1 MVGVSNRLDR
11 NPNRVS
17 FDPQDADVPAFDAIA
32 EERGMS
38 RAELLREKV
47 KETVGQ
53 RHDDTGL
60 PEDETLRRAYLAL
73 LDTAGPNHRVDTKS
87 AESALADTLNRPKG
101 SVRSVLK
108 ELEEHGYVAPRWG
121 NITVRRRDA
130 LVSSSPDV
138 APADD

>member
-1 MVGVSNRLDR
+1 MSNRLDR

-17 FDPQDADVPAFDAIA
+17 FDPQGADIPAFDEIA

-53 RHDDTGL
+53 REDETGL
-60 PEDETLRRAYLAL
+60 PEDETLRRAYLTL
-73 LDTAGPNHRVDTKS
+73 LDAAGENHRIQTEA
-87 AESALADTLNRPKG
+87 AESTLAQELTRPSG
-101 SVRSVLK
+101 TIRSVLK
-108 ELEEHGYVAPRWG
+108 DLETRGYVAPRWG
-121 NITVRRRDA
+121 VLTVRRRDA
-130 LVSSSPDV
+130 LVPVSSTTTGV